1 MPGRLALYQAPYRD
15 WIARLL
21 IVLARPRLGP
31 CLHGVFVLLFSFA
44 MKLAPF
50 VPKKPKKKKKKIA
63 NFRVFTGGA
72 CETLAAP
79 FYTHPENS
87 SLPLHPPWL
96 HE

>member
-50 VPKKPKKKKKKIA
+50 VPKKPKKKKKKKKQI
-63 NFRVFTGGA
+63 
-72 CETLAAP
+72 C
-79 FYTHPENS
+79 S
-87 SLPLHPPWL
+87 KK
-96 HE
+96 